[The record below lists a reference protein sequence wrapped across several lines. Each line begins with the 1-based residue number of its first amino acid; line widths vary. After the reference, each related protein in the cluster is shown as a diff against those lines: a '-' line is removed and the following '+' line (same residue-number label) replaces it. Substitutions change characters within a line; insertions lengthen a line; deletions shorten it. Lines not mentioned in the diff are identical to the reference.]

1 MRIEEQTFNLNIR
14 ILGNN
19 SDDAKVQVEELAP
32 FTKDELWEFLIR
44 ACKAGELPRTT
55 RPSTTVWRDTRE
67 SPAPKKQLK
76 EMDER
81 RKAFK
86 QFKRKFP
93 QARDEVIMEKVEKYL
108 ENKRKI
114 LEEFSQMFGE
124 SL

>member
-1 MRIEEQTFNLNIR
+1 MRIEEQTFSLNIR
-14 ILGNN
+14 ILGTN

-32 FTKDELWEFLIR
+32 FTKDELWAFLIR
-44 ACKAGELPRTT
+44 ACKAGELPKSC
-55 RPSTTVWRDTRE
+55 RPSTAVWRDTRE

-124 SL
+124 TL